1 MKIGMVCY
9 PTVGGSGAIAAELGL
24 KLAARGHDVHF
35 ISYSVPFRLQGYSE
49 RVHYH
54 VVEVSSYPLFKF
66 PPYDLALAGKLMEVL
81 EKVDLDLDHA
91 HYAVP
96 HAISAYLARQM
107 LPSHPVKVIT
117 TLHGTDIVVVGN
129 DRSYFQITRFGIEQ
143 SDGITAVSNY
153 LARETRRQFQTE
165 KPIRVIP
172 NFVDTTR
179 FAPIRDPDKRQH
191 FARPDEK
198 IVVHASNFRPIKRI
212 PDAVNVF
219 ARISRRMPARFFL
232 IGDGP
237 ELPRVATTAE
247 SLGVLDKVIFLGQQE
262 SVEELLGVADLFLL
276 PSEFESFGLA
286 ALEALSCGVPVVA
299 TTAGGIPEVV
309 DDGKNG
315 FVCRIGDVER
325 MAEHSIALLAN
336 PERWKSFAESARAS
350 AVERFP
356 FDRIVDEYEKYYG
369 EVLAAAPGPRSDTPS
384 AKSAATSS

>member
-35 ISYSVPFRLQGYSE
+35 ISYSVPFRLQGYNE

-81 EKVDLDLDHA
+81 EHEDLDLVHA

-107 LPSHPVKVIT
+107 LPAHPVKVIT

-143 SDGITAVSNY
+143 SDGITAVSQY

-172 NFVDTTR
+172 NFVDTDR
-179 FAPIRDPDKRQH
+179 FVPIRDPEVRQN
-191 FARPDEK
+191 FARPEEK
-198 IVVHASNFRPIKRI
+198 IIVHASNFRPIKRI

-219 ARISRRMPARFFL
+219 ARICRKIPARFFL

-237 ELPRVATTAE
+237 ELPRAASTAD
-247 SLGVLDKVIFLGQQE
+247 SLGIRDKVIFLGQQE
-262 SVEELLGVADLFLL
+262 SVEELLGIADLFLL

-299 TTAGGIPEVV
+299 TTAGGLPEVIE
-309 DDGKNG
+309 DGKNG
-315 FVCRIGDVER
+315 FICRIGDVER
-325 MAEHSIALLAN
+325 MAEHSLALLTN
-336 PERWKSFAESARAS
+336 PERWAAFSEHARRS
-350 AVERFP
+350 TLDRFP
-356 FDRIVDEYEKYYG
+356 ADRIVDEYERFYC
-369 EVLAAAPGPRSDTPS
+369 EVLSGAVGGAGDKTVAGG
-384 AKSAATSS
+384 